1 VDTGEG
7 TVGQLFRNKTLYEH
21 TDQTMEQATQ
31 LLQAFRAD
39 PKKYLTIQM
48 KVF

>member
-1 VDTGEG
+1 
-7 TVGQLFRNKTLYEH
+7 VGQLFRNKTLYEH